1 MTTVIVTAEAKA
13 VRHSGPLTPN
23 TRVTFRLPQMK
34 GCLVTVA
41 AAVQGGE
48 LQKLGKVNVCKQRV
62 AGLTD

>member
-1 MTTVIVTAEAKA
+1 MCLQAYSAKA
-13 VRHSGPLTPN
+13 TLK
-23 TRVTFRLPQMK
+23 LPRMK

-41 AAVQGGE
+41 AAVEGGE